1 MRLWKSVYWDWALR
15 SARNTEAGVRPYSLC
30 CALMVPIHKY
40 VVSAPLLQR
49 SDCTGRGTSHGS
61 PGSIP
66 TKLRKV
72 NACIGGVIH
81 KQAAHTQQGRCGQV
95 HKWLIY
101 QPMEAV
107 ASELANKWLSIDSF
121 FPPKTKKCSRSIYDP
136 LSSRRWDHCSD
147 TSLHLYTLM
156 LQVLG
161 VLSGI
166 EPEAEPA
173 VKRELCSYY
182 TLKQLKNTRWKL

>member
-1 MRLWKSVYWDWALR
+1 MLCFDGTHSQICGFSTPAAAIRLHRTGHLTRLSRLDTHKAQKGECLHWWCHSQAGCSYTAGQMWPSAQVTNIPAYGGCSQWA
-15 SARNTEAGVRPYSLC
+15 SQQV
-30 CALMVPIHKY
+30 
-40 VVSAPLLQR
+40 
-49 SDCTGRGTSHGS
+49 
-61 PGSIP
+61 
-66 TKLRKV
+66 
-72 NACIGGVIH
+72 VIH
-81 KQAAHTQQGRCGQV
+81 RF
-95 HKWLIY
+95 I
-101 QPMEAV
+101 
-107 ASELANKWLSIDSF
+107 

>member
-1 MRLWKSVYWDWALR
+1 
-15 SARNTEAGVRPYSLC
+15 
-30 CALMVPIHKY
+30 
-40 VVSAPLLQR
+40 
-49 SDCTGRGTSHGS
+49 
-61 PGSIP
+61 
-66 TKLRKV
+66 
-72 NACIGGVIH
+72 
-81 KQAAHTQQGRCGQV
+81 
-95 HKWLIY
+95 
-101 QPMEAV
+101 MEAV

-121 FPPKTKKCSRSIYDP
+121 FNKKCSRSIYDP

-161 VLSGI
+161 ALSGI
-166 EPEAEPA
+166 EPEA